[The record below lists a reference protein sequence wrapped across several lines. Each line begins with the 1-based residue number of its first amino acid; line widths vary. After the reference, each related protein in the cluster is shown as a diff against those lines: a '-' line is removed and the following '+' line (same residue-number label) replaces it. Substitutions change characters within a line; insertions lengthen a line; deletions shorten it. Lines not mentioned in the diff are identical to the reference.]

1 MANIKNMAD
10 VAEWLNEQA
19 GKRVPTTVPKKKPLA
34 KPVQLPLW
42 AEVVR
47 ASPNAFLRSAVFPA
61 IQGKTR
67 DYLERTVIAAQNG
80 YEIRLTGRTLDQADF
95 DVWLFAV
102 HLARCTPLGTVCE
115 FTYNSFLKGIN
126 RCNGKSD
133 YEWLKKAIARLR
145 SALLEIK
152 VGPQWC
158 TYNLIEGAAGDDNT
172 TELRL
177 QFNPLLIELFAA
189 DTWTSLQWE
198 ERLQLKGKPLA
209 LWVHGYY
216 ASHADPFPVKVGTL
230 QKMSGSATKEPRYFK
245 KALKTAFAQ
254 LEKVVGIR
262 ATFDGDLVAV
272 ERMPSPTQARH
283 IIKKNCLK

>member
-10 VAEWLNEQA
+10 VAEWLSEQA
-19 GKRVPTTVPKKKPLA
+19 SKHAPATLPGKKPAA
-34 KPVQLPLW
+34 KPIQLPLW

-67 DYLERTVIAAQNG
+67 DYQERSVIAAQNG

-115 FTYNSFLKGIN
+115 FNYNSFLKGIN
-126 RCNGKSD
+126 RCNGRSD
-133 YEWLKKAIARLR
+133 YEWLKKSIARLR

-152 VGPQWC
+152 IGPQWC
-158 TYNLIEGAAGDDNT
+158 TYNLIEGAAGDDST

-177 QFNPLLIELFAA
+177 QFSPLLIELFAA
-189 DTWTSLQWE
+189 DAWTAVQWE

-209 LWVHGYY
+209 LWLHGYY
-216 ASHADPFPVKVGTL
+216 ASHAAPYPVKVETL
-230 QKMSGSATKEPRYFK
+230 QKMSGSSTKELRYFK
-245 KALKTAFAQ
+245 AALKAAFVH
-254 LEKVVGIR
+254 LEAIGIR
-262 ATFDGDLVAV
+262 ATIKGDLVTV
-272 ERMPSPTQARH
+272 KRMPSATQGRH
-283 IIKKNCLK
+283 LVKKIAP